1 MDHVE
6 DRILWL
12 EEKIEKKDSFKVKNL
27 KQERGKGL
35 RLHKMTCIL
44 WS

>member
-27 KQERGKGL
+27 KQEHRKGL

-44 WS
+44 WT